1 MRGMRKK
8 LNTFMLQLPIYY
20 IYLYWGKC
28 GHCNNEAREIDCLYC
43 RKVDAVL
50 IASAKILEYEE
61 ASRHAAFMG
70 NSSTVGHMC

>member
-28 GHCNNEAREIDCLYC
+28 GHCNNEAREIDCLCC

-61 ASRHAAFMG
+61 ASHHAAFMG
-70 NSSTVGHMC
+70 NSSTVSHMC